1 LHSAR
6 SAWGINPMEIKEYS
20 SLDQLLWTEADEV
33 EFILYYST
41 DWESYDAVPVSNT
54 VEWTKEKEGE

>member
-1 LHSAR
+1 
-6 SAWGINPMEIKEYS
+6 MEIKEYS